1 MRYLLVFICI
11 PALVFAVTITVDD
24 FNVEY
29 GLSASYDASPGGAWD
44 GWDPSENTWDFSG
57 VSGGNVATIEVVNP
71 SGQPGSA
78 SFPEAEY
85 CEVFN
90 NPGQDTQYSYFKID
104 YNAVQLGW
112 YTTYQGYELT
122 AVYSPQRNVFVFPMG
137 VGDSW
142 SSSYT
147 YSYELMGVPVNC
159 NETHSVSVVGEGLV
173 KVPASGDYW
182 WECLVL
188 MDYATYSDNFG
199 TNEARYVYTWAVP
212 KGFAGLNETVA
223 IQSNPGA
230 APSFTAYDN
239 RFVVTETTATP
250 DPQAELSVSTWG
262 SIKTIL

>member
-1 MRYLLVFICI
+1 MRLFVSLICL
-11 PALVFAVTITVDD
+11 PALALAVTITIDD

-29 GLSASYDASPGGAWD
+29 GLTASYDASPGGTWD
-44 GWDPSENTWDFSG
+44 GWDYSVDSWDFSD
-57 VSGGNVATIEVVNP
+57 VSGGNVATVEVVMP
-71 SGQPGSA
+71 TGQPGYTE
-78 SFPEAEY
+78 FPTAQY

-90 NPGQDTQYSYFKID
+90 IPTQDTQYSYFKVD
-104 YNAVQLGW
+104 NNAVQLGW
-112 YTTYQGYELT
+112 YTTYEGYELT
-122 AVYSPQRNVFVFPMG
+122 AVYAPSRNVFVFPME

-147 YSYELMGVPVNC
+147 YSYELMGIPVNC

-182 WECLVL
+182 WDCLVF

-212 KGFAGLNETVA
+212 RGFAGLNETVA

-230 APSFTAYDN
+230 APTFTAFDN

-250 DPQAELSVSTWG
+250 DPQSELTSSTG
-262 SIKTIL
+262 GPIKALD